1 MRTRRSTDASA
12 VQIRMAIRQEVHPLL
27 FDSIAR
33 LKAGQQRREHLLA
46 LCYLGLAASG
56 AGPERTAAVPG
67 RPGEPAQPA
76 PLGSEMLMADDEF
89 ADAFP

>member
-56 AGPERTAAVPG
+56 AAPERAE
-67 RPGEPAQPA
+67 EPAQPA
-76 PLGSEMLMADDEF
+76 PLGSERLMADDEF